1 MHGARYG
8 ALPGRGARRLLVLAA
23 AGLAAMAVTGF
34 IVVTAIVTTITG
46 TGAAAAL
53 LLASAGSCVAPVP
66 AQAPYG
72 TWSAQ
77 AMTNAA
83 TIISVGEAARVPP
96 YGWEIAVA
104 TSIQESRLEN
114 LPYGDRDSLGLFQ
127 QRPSQGW
134 GTPAQIMDP
143 AYAAGRF
150 YQALLRVRGWQ
161 SMPLTV
167 DAQAVQ
173 HSGRPGAY
181 AQWQNDAAQIV
192 SRLAGP
198 AAAALAAAAPVSGGC
213 GPGQPAQATP
223 AQLQAVLKFAAG
235 ALGTMYQFGGTC
247 TDPHSSNMAFHCD
260 CSSLVQQAFAQIG
273 LRLPRTAADQYQ
285 WGLAGHAAVI
295 PLSQARIGDVVY
307 MPSYLGPDTIA
318 HTGIVV
324 DPTRQ
329 IMLDAYST
337 GQPVEFNSYAASR
350 DPYGS
355 RLLTIMRFVVTPA
368 GAAPAVAGSGG

>member
-1 MHGARYG
+1 MPGG
-8 ALPGRGARRLLVLAA
+8 GLPGRGTRRLLLLAVAGLTAAAA
-23 AGLAAMAVTGF
+23 AGFIAVITV
-34 IVVTAIVTTITG
+34 IASITG
-46 TGAAAAL
+46 TGAAVAVM
-53 LLASAGSCVAPVP
+53 LASAGSCVAPAP

-83 TIISVGEAARVPP
+83 TIISVGEAAKVPP

-104 TSIQESRLEN
+104 TAIQESQLVN
-114 LPYGDRDSLGLFQ
+114 LSSGDRDSLGLFQ

-150 YQALLRVRGWQ
+150 YQALLQVPGWQ
-161 SMPLTV
+161 SLPLTV
-167 DAQAVQ
+167 AAQDVQ
-173 HSGRPGAY
+173 HSGFPGAY
-181 AQWQNDAAQIV
+181 ARWQDDAARIV
-192 SRLAGP
+192 TRLAGP
-198 AAAALAAAAPVSGGC
+198 AAAGLAAVAPAPGGC
-213 GPGQPAQATP
+213 AQGQPAQATP
-223 AQLQAVLKFAAG
+223 AQLQAVLKFAVA

-247 TDPHSSNMAFHCD
+247 TDPHSANMALHCD

-273 LRLPRTAADQYQ
+273 LRLPRTAAGQYQ

-295 PLSQARIGDVVY
+295 PLSQARTGDVVY

-324 DPTRQ
+324 DPARQ

-337 GQPVEFNSYAASR
+337 GQPVQFNSYAPAH

-355 RLLTIMRFVVTPA
+355 RLLTIMRFVLTP
-368 GAAPAVAGSGG
+368 AGSGG